1 MMELEREA
9 KEGLEKVRKEWQSV
23 NELAVKD
30 PFKCAAA
37 AIQTLED
44 GVKLLLEYGFGEIV
58 EFNEKY
64 TVQKAIRESSFF
76 NVFGINGVNNANSL
90 YLIARYWVDK
100 RVPASIANELCKRLN
115 EFYATLSNA
124 FAVNCGYKPKNIQPL
139 VEKTVDDFDAKNLF
153 EEKLFEEK
161 NEEENKKMEKQNVK
175 TGMLFYRRTNAELI
189 NGFFGTSYKQW
200 MKCSYPLP
208 EGGLASLMWFTA
220 FNGDIHSGWRNVL
233 SADGN
238 TIVEDFLGS
247 TKPSNVEFDPKDSIR
262 LVLDKYKDLGR
273 RVYEFLG
280 VFKYDETEST
290 SYHRVYRKI
299 ADETN
304 QIKTII

>member
-1 MMELEREA
+1 MELEREA
-9 KEGLEKVRKEWQSV
+9 KEGLEKVRKEWQAV
-23 NELAVKD
+23 NELAVKE

-58 EFNEKY
+58 EFNEEY

-76 NVFGINGVNNANSL
+76 NVFGMNGVNNANSL

-100 RVPASIANELCKRLN
+100 RVPADVANELCKKLN
-115 EFYATLSNA
+115 DFYATLSNA
-124 FAVNCGYKPKNIQPL
+124 FAANCGYKPKNIQPP
-139 VEKTVDDFDAKNLF
+139 VEKIVDEFDAEN
-153 EEKLFEEK
+153 LFEEK

-189 NGFFGTSYKQW
+189 NGFFETNYKQW

>member
-1 MMELEREA
+1 MELEREA
-9 KEGLEKVRKEWQSV
+9 KEELEKVRKEWQSV
-23 NELAVKD
+23 NELAVKE

-58 EFNEKY
+58 EFNEEY

-76 NVFGINGVNNANSL
+76 NVFGMNGVNNANSL

-100 RVPASIANELCKRLN
+100 RVPADVANELCKKLN
-115 EFYATLSNA
+115 DFYATLSNA
-124 FAVNCGYKPKNIQPL
+124 FAANCGYKPKNIQPP
-139 VEKTVDDFDAKNLF
+139 VEKIVDEFDAEN
-153 EEKLFEEK
+153 LFEEK

-189 NGFFGTSYKQW
+189 NGFFETNYKQW

>member
-1 MMELEREA
+1 MELEREA
-9 KEGLEKVRKEWQSV
+9 KEELEKVRKEWQSV
-23 NELAVKD
+23 NELAVKE

-58 EFNEKY
+58 EFNEEY

-76 NVFGINGVNNANSL
+76 NVFGMNGVNNANSL

-100 RVPASIANELCKRLN
+100 RVPADVANELCKKLN
-115 EFYATLSNA
+115 DFYATLSNA
-124 FAVNCGYKPKNIQPL
+124 FIANCGYKPKNIQPP
-139 VEKTVDDFDAKNLF
+139 VETKADDFDAENP
-153 EEKLFEEK
+153 FEEK

-175 TGMLFYRRTNAELI
+175 TGMLFYRRTN
-189 NGFFGTSYKQW
+189 YKQL
-200 MKCSYPLP
+200 MKCSYKKLP
-208 EGGLASLMWFTA
+208 EGLANHMWFTA

-238 TIVEDFLGS
+238 TIVEDFLGK
-247 TKPSNVEFDPKDSIR
+247 TKPSNVEFDPSENIR
-262 LVLDKYKDLGR
+262 LVFDKYMDLGR

-280 VFKYDETEST
+280 VFKYDKTEST

>member
-1 MMELEREA
+1 MELEREA

-23 NELAVKD
+23 NELAVKE

-37 AIQTLED
+37 SIQTLED

-58 EFNEKY
+58 EFNEEY

-76 NVFGINGVNNANSL
+76 NVFGMNGVNNANSL

-100 RVPASIANELCKRLN
+100 RVPADVANELCKKLN
-115 EFYATLSNA
+115 DFYATLSNA
-124 FAVNCGYKPKNIQPL
+124 FAANCGYKPKNFQPP
-139 VEKTVDDFDAKNLF
+139 VEKIVDEFDAENPF
-153 EEKLFEEK
+153 DENPFEEK

-189 NGFFGTSYKQW
+189 NGFFGTNYKQL
-200 MKCSYPLP
+200 MKCSYKKLP
-208 EGGLASLMWFTA
+208 EGLANHMWFTA

-238 TIVEDFLGS
+238 TIVEDFLGK
-247 TKPSNVEFDPKDSIR
+247 TKPSNVEFDPSENIR
-262 LVLDKYKDLGR
+262 IVFDKYMDLGR

-280 VFKYDETEST
+280 VFKYDKTEST

-304 QIKTII
+304 QIKTSI

>member
-1 MMELEREA
+1 MELEREA
-9 KEGLEKVRKEWQSV
+9 KEGLEKVRKEWQAV
-23 NELAVKD
+23 NELAVKE

-58 EFNEKY
+58 EFNEEY

-76 NVFGINGVNNANSL
+76 NVFGMNGVNNANSL

-100 RVPASIANELCKRLN
+100 RVPADVANELCKKLN
-115 EFYATLSNA
+115 DFYATLSNA
-124 FAVNCGYKPKNIQPL
+124 FAANCGYKPKNFQPP
-139 VEKTVDDFDAKNLF
+139 VEKIVDEFDAENPF
-153 EEKLFEEK
+153 DENPFEEK

-273 RVYEFLG
+273 MVYEFWG

-304 QIKTII
+304 QIKTSI

>member
-1 MMELEREA
+1 
-9 KEGLEKVRKEWQSV
+9 
-23 NELAVKD
+23 
-30 PFKCAAA
+30 
-37 AIQTLED
+37 
-44 GVKLLLEYGFGEIV
+44 
-58 EFNEKY
+58 
-64 TVQKAIRESSFF
+64 
-76 NVFGINGVNNANSL
+76 
-90 YLIARYWVDK
+90 
-100 RVPASIANELCKRLN
+100 
-115 EFYATLSNA
+115 
-124 FAVNCGYKPKNIQPL
+124 
-139 VEKTVDDFDAKNLF
+139 
-153 EEKLFEEK
+153 
-161 NEEENKKMEKQNVK
+161 MEKQNVK

-273 RVYEFLG
+273 MVYEFLG

-304 QIKTII
+304 QIKTSI